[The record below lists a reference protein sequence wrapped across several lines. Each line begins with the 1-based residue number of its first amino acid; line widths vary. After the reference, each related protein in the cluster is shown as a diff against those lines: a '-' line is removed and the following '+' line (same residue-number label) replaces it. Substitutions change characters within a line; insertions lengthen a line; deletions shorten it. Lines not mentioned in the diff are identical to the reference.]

1 MYLLRVLLLF
11 NELFSFFRNAN
22 LKMGSTFKTSRRL
35 ENVTSDV
42 RFLEECMGKNIVPK
56 GLGWKLQLQG
66 LDEEVEDKVRRIKE
80 DAISRVMDVMVKGM
94 RRKKEMLEDKLEK
107 EVEKVVAGRAGWE
120 VVWEME
126 KIDEHKRKCKEE
138 ASRRK
143 MGKMKKL
150 QAQKGP
156 LREERVP
163 EAKGGRQEFV
173 RRWRR
178 KRRGRKEKQQLNLG
192 RCWGKKGGRG

>member
-163 EAKGGRQEFV
+163 EAKGGETRVCEEV
-173 RRWRR
+173 EEEEEGEEGEATVESW
-178 KRRGRKEKQQLNLG
+178 EMLVE
-192 RCWGKKGGRG
+192 KGGRR